1 MLRLKP
7 NKRIKVAA
15 SPTAVRVFCL
25 QLKSK
30 STTNEA
36 DPTDAEDTN
45 LSANGAQGVFTQL
58 SAYSQ
63 T

>member
-45 LSANGAQGVFTQL
+45 FANGAQGVFTQL
-58 SAYSQ
+58 SDQ
-63 T
+63 M